1 MKQKRNTCVPLHKLE
16 ELKFTELDALDRSK
30 TLFTITVSPLEEH
43 GPHLPLGVDM
53 FNADYF
59 ADELSHRFLKKYPE
73 WNVIKMPALAVG
85 SFAFDAPGTI
95 KVRPKIIREL
105 LIDSLSSLAKYQ
117 FKCFMISNAHGGP
130 THIVAL
136 EEAARIVSKRYGAK
150 VFSFT
155 GHIAWEFLRGKYWA
169 AICERL
175 SMTEEETEALKDDAH
190 AGQWETSMMLKLHP
204 DLVDPEFRKLNPFVV
219 RTIEKLQP
227 NYPLKNE
234 NGMGYVG
241 HPSKATRELADV
253 SSDFLLEHVFA
264 IVERQIFSEKLPE
277 PSMFY
282 RVPFFRTGFMKMF
295 LALIALIIVLL
306 LIAFR

>member
-1 MKQKRNTCVPLHKLE
+1 VPLLKLE
-16 ELKFTELDALDRSK
+16 ELKFTELEALDRVK

-53 FNADYF
+53 FNADF
-59 ADELSHRFLKKYPE
+59 FGDELSLRFLKKFPE
-73 WNVIKMPALAVG
+73 WNVIKIPALAVG

-105 LIDSLSSLAKYQ
+105 LIDSLSSLAKYD
-117 FKCFMISNAHGGP
+117 FKYFMISNAHGGP

-169 AICERL
+169 EICKRL
-175 SMTEEETEALKDDAH
+175 SMSKEETDALKDDAH
-190 AGQWETSMMLKLHP
+190 AGQWETSMMLKLRP
-204 DLVDPEFRKLNPFVV
+204 ELVDPEFQKLNPFVV
-219 RTIEKLQP
+219 RNIERLQP
-227 NYPLKNE
+227 NYPLKRE
-234 NGMGYVG
+234 DGLGYVG
-241 HPSKATRELADV
+241 HPSKANKELAEV
-253 SSDFLLEHVFA
+253 SSEFLLDHVFE
-264 IVERQIFSEKLPE
+264 IVEREIFSEKLPA

-282 RVPFFRTGFMKMF
+282 RVPFFRTGFMKVF
-295 LALIALIIVLL
+295 ALILFLIII
-306 LIAFR
+306 LILITFR

>member
-1 MKQKRNTCVPLHKLE
+1 MKQKRNTSVPQHKLE
-16 ELKFTELDALDRSK
+16 ELKFTELDSLDRSK

-59 ADELSHRFLKKYPE
+59 GDELSQRFLKKYPE
-73 WNVIKMPALAVG
+73 WNVVKIPAFAVG

-95 KVRPKIIREL
+95 KVRPKIVREL
-105 LIDSLSSLAKYQ
+105 LIDSLSSLAKYG
-117 FKCFMISNAHGGP
+117 FKYFMISNAHGGP

-136 EEAARIVSKRYGAK
+136 EEAARIVSKRFGAK

-175 SMTEEETEALKDDAH
+175 PMSKEETEALKDDAH
-190 AGQWETSMMLKLHP
+190 AGQWETSMMLKLRP
-204 DLVDPEFRKLNPFVV
+204 DLVDPEFQKLNPFVV
-219 RTIEKLQP
+219 RTIERLQP
-227 NYPLKNE
+227 NYPLKRE
-234 NGMGYVG
+234 DGLGYVG
-241 HPSKATRELADV
+241 HPSKANKELAEV
-253 SSDFLLEHVFA
+253 SSEFLLEHVFE
-264 IVERQIFSEKLPE
+264 IVERQIFSEKLPA

-282 RVPFFRTGFMKMF
+282 RVPFFRTAFMKVF
-295 LALIALIIVLL
+295 VVLIVLL
-306 LIAFR
+306 IVLLFIAFR

>member
-1 MKQKRNTCVPLHKLE
+1 VPLRKLE
-16 ELKFTELDALDRSK
+16 ELKFTELESLDRGK

-53 FNADYF
+53 FNAEYF
-59 ADELSHRFLKKYPE
+59 ADELSDRFLKKYPE
-73 WNVIKMPALAVG
+73 WNVIRIPTIAAG

-95 KVRPKIIREL
+95 KVRPKIVREL
-105 LIDSLSSLAKYQ
+105 LVDSLSSLAKYD
-117 FKCFMISNAHGGP
+117 FKYFLISNAHGGP

-136 EEAARIVSKRYGAK
+136 EEAAIIVSKRFGAK

-155 GHIAWEFLRGKYWA
+155 GHIAWEFLRGKYWD
-169 AICERL
+169 AICKRL

-204 DLVDPEFRKLNPFVV
+204 DLVDPEYRKLNPFVV

-227 NYPLKNE
+227 NYPLKKE
-234 NGMGYVG
+234 NGLGYVG
-241 HPSKATRELADV
+241 HPSKANKELADV
-253 SSDFLLEHVFA
+253 SSDFLLEHVFE

-282 RVPFFRTGFMKMF
+282 RVPFFRTGFMKVF
-295 LALIALIIVLL
+295 ALLVLVAIVLL
-306 LIAFR
+306 LILKL

>member
-1 MKQKRNTCVPLHKLE
+1 MPLRKLE
-16 ELKFTELDALDRSK
+16 ELKFTEVDSLDRTK

-53 FNADYF
+53 FNGQYF
-59 ADELSHRFLKKYPE
+59 ADQLSDRFLKKYPD
-73 WNVIKMPALAVG
+73 WNVIKIPSIAVG
-85 SFAFDAPGTI
+85 SFAFDAPGTL

-105 LIDSLSSLAKYQ
+105 LIDSLSSLAKYE
-117 FKCFMISNAHGGP
+117 FKYFIISNAHGGP

-155 GHIAWEFLRGKYWA
+155 GHIAWEFLRGKYWST
-169 AICERL
+169 ICERL
-175 SMTEEETEALKDDAH
+175 SMSKEETEALKDDAH
-190 AGQWETSMMLKLHP
+190 AGQWETSMMLKLRP
-204 DLVDPEFRKLNPFVV
+204 DLVDPEFRKLDPFVV

-227 NYPLKNE
+227 NYPLKRE
-234 NGMGYVG
+234 NGLGYVG
-241 HPSKATRELADV
+241 HPAKASTELAEV
-253 SSDFLLEHVFA
+253 SSEFLLEHVFE

-282 RVPFFRTGFMKMF
+282 RIPFFRTGFIMVF
-295 LALIALIIVLL
+295 VLLILFAVLL
-306 LIAFR
+306 LLIFKL

>member
-1 MKQKRNTCVPLHKLE
+1 MKQKRNICVPLRKLE
-16 ELKFTELDALDRSK
+16 ELKFTELDAFNRSK

-59 ADELSHRFLKKYPE
+59 ADELSQRFLKKYPE

-105 LIDSLSSLAKYQ
+105 LIDSLSSLAKYE
-117 FKCFMISNAHGGP
+117 FKYFMISNAHGGP

-175 SMTEEETEALKDDAH
+175 SMSKEDTEALKDDAH
-190 AGQWETSMMLKLHP
+190 AGQWETSMMLKLRP
-204 DLVDPEFRKLNPFVV
+204 DLVDPEFQKLNPFVV
-219 RTIEKLQP
+219 RTIERLQP
-227 NYPLKNE
+227 DYPLKRE
-234 NGMGYVG
+234 NGLGYVG
-241 HPSKATRELADV
+241 HPSKATKELAEV
-253 SSDFLLEHVFA
+253 SSEFLLENVFD
-264 IVERQIFSEKLPE
+264 IVERQIFSEKLPA

-282 RVPFFRTGFMKMF
+282 RVPFFRTGFVKVF
-295 LALIALIIVLL
+295 VLLVLFALL
-306 LIAFR
+306 LILIFKL

>member
-1 MKQKRNTCVPLHKLE
+1 MKLKRNIFVPLLKLE
-16 ELKFTELDALDRSK
+16 ELKFTELEALDRVK

-53 FNADYF
+53 FNADF
-59 ADELSHRFLKKYPE
+59 FGDELSLRFLKKFPE
-73 WNVIKMPALAVG
+73 WNVIKIPALAVG

-105 LIDSLSSLAKYQ
+105 LIDSLSSLAKYD
-117 FKCFMISNAHGGP
+117 FKYFMISNAHGGP

-169 AICERL
+169 EICKRL
-175 SMTEEETEALKDDAH
+175 SMSKEETDALKDDAH
-190 AGQWETSMMLKLHP
+190 AGQWETSMMLKLRP
-204 DLVDPEFRKLNPFVV
+204 ELVDPEFQKLNPFVV
-219 RTIEKLQP
+219 RNIERLQP
-227 NYPLKNE
+227 NYPLKRE
-234 NGMGYVG
+234 DGLGYVG
-241 HPSKATRELADV
+241 HPSKANKELAEV
-253 SSDFLLEHVFA
+253 SSEFLLDHVFE
-264 IVERQIFSEKLPE
+264 IVEREIFSEKLPA

-282 RVPFFRTGFMKMF
+282 RVPFFRTGFMKVF
-295 LALIALIIVLL
+295 ALILFLIII
-306 LIAFR
+306 LILITFR